1 MNEKD
6 KLQYRLDL
14 LLQFG
19 GIVYKE
25 TRLDRLLELIAG
37 QVTKLLACSR
47 CTVFILDRKTNELWS
62 KVAEGMQNT
71 EIRMSVSKG
80 IAGEAAREGRIVN
93 IEDAYKEPLFN
104 PEIDRMT
111 GFRTATIL
119 AVPLK
124 DVAGNIMGV
133 FQAINKK
140 EGHFDNDDESILQ
153 LISSIAASAIENAQ
167 LYEKLYKAQLETI
180 YRLALTAEYRDQE
193 DTAVHLK
200 HVSAYTA
207 LIARGMGLPET
218 EVENIRNASP
228 LHDIGKVAI
237 PDAILLKP
245 AKLNEQEYAEMKRHT
260 FYGGKMLSD
269 AESELLRISCDIAE
283 YHHEKFDGTGYPS
296 GMKGEQIPLYAR
308 IMAVADVFDALCMHR
323 VYKPSWTPEKARDLI
338 RSESGK
344 AFDPAV
350 VAAFEKAFAE
360 IAAVSAEGGK
370 KGAAPAPKPAD

>member
-1 MNEKD
+1 MTETEN
-6 KLQYRLDL
+6 LRNRLNL

-19 GIVYKE
+19 GVVYKE
-25 TRLDRLLELIAG
+25 TRLDKLLELIAA
-37 QVTKLLACSR
+37 QVKKALDCDR
-47 CTVFILDRKTNELWS
+47 CTVFILDKKTDELWS
-62 KVAEGMQNT
+62 KVAQGLQNN
-71 EIRMSVSKG
+71 EIRMSSHKG
-80 IAGEAAREGRIVN
+80 IAGEAATLGKTIN
-93 IEDAYKEPLFN
+93 IADAYKDPKFN
-104 PEIDRMT
+104 QEIDRIT
-111 GFRTATIL
+111 GYHTSSML

-124 DVAGNIMGV
+124 DVAGQIMGV
-133 FQAINKK
+133 FQVINKNS
-140 EGHFDNDDESILQ
+140 GRFDSDDEGVLE

-207 LIARGMGLPET
+207 LIARGMGLSET

-245 AKLNEQEYAEMKRHT
+245 AKLTEEEYTEMKRHT
-260 FYGGKMLSD
+260 FYGGKMLND
-269 AESELLRISCDIAE
+269 AESDLLAIACQIAE
-283 YHHEKFDGTGYPS
+283 CHHEKFDGTGYPA
-296 GMKGEQIPLYAR
+296 GLKGGQIPLYAR
-308 IMAVADVFDALCMHR
+308 IMAVADVFDALCMQR
-323 VYKPSWTPEKARDLI
+323 VYKPSWNPEKAGDLI

-350 VAAFEKAFAE
+350 VAGFEKVFNE
-360 IAAVSAEGGK
+360 IAAVSRAAEAK
-370 KGAAPAPKPAD
+370 DAAPRKKIR

>member
-1 MNEKD
+1 
-6 KLQYRLDL
+6 L
-14 LLQFG
+14 LG
-19 GIVYKE
+19 
-25 TRLDRLLELIAG
+25 
-37 QVTKLLACSR
+37 CSR

-62 KVAEGMQNT
+62 KVAQGMQNT
-71 EIRMSVSKG
+71 EIRMSASKG
-80 IAGEAAREGRIVN
+80 IAGEAAREGRTIN

-104 PEIDRMT
+104 PEIDHMT
-111 GFRTATIL
+111 GFHTATIL

-124 DVAGNIMGV
+124 DVAGNIIGV
-133 FQAINKK
+133 FQAINKTD
-140 EGHFDNDDESILQ
+140 GHFNKDDENILQ

-207 LIARGMGLPET
+207 LIARSMGLSET

-237 PDAILLKP
+237 PDTILLKP
-245 AKLNEQEYAEMKRHT
+245 AKLNEQEYTEMKKHT

-269 AESELLRISCDIAE
+269 AESELLQISCDIAE
-283 YHHEKFDGTGYPS
+283 HHHEKFDGTGYPS

-350 VAAFEKAFAE
+350 VAGFEKAFAE
-360 IAAVSAEGGK
+360 IAAASAEGGD
-370 KGAAPAPKPAD
+370 KGAAPAEKPAD

>member
-1 MNEKD
+1 MTEKEE
-6 KLQYRLDL
+6 LQNRLDL

-19 GIVYKE
+19 GVVYKE
-25 TRLDRLLELIAG
+25 TRLDKLLELIAA
-37 QVTKLLACSR
+37 QVKKLLGCDR
-47 CTVFILDRKTNELWS
+47 CTVFILDKKTNELWS
-62 KVAEGMQNT
+62 KVAQGMQNT
-71 EIRMSVSKG
+71 EIRMSWSKG
-80 IAGEAAREGRIVN
+80 IAGVAAREGRIIN
-93 IEDAYKEPLFN
+93 IADAYKDAMFN
-104 PEIDRMT
+104 PEIDRIT
-111 GFRTATIL
+111 GFRTTTIL

-124 DVAGNIMGV
+124 DATADIIGV
-133 FQAINKK
+133 FQVINKNSGVFTP
-140 EGHFDNDDESILQ
+140 EDESILQ
-153 LISSIAASAIENAQ
+153 LISSIAASAIENAR

-207 LIARGMGLPET
+207 LIARGMGLSET
-218 EVENIRNASP
+218 EIENIRNASP

-245 AKLNEQEYAEMKRHT
+245 AKLDEQEYLEMKRHT

-269 AESELLRISCDIAE
+269 AESELLAIACQIAE
-283 YHHEKFDGTGYPS
+283 CHHEKFDGTGYPL

-323 VYKPSWTPEKARDLI
+323 VYKPAWTPEKARDLI
-338 RSESGK
+338 LSESGK

-350 VAAFEKAFAE
+350 VAGFAKVFAE
-360 IAAVSAEGGK
+360 IAEASADQSKTPASQAGK
-370 KGAAPAPKPAD
+370 AAG